1 MGYRRYHVTDWSYH
15 QLDLGQILSLA
26 RSPKPAYKVKTMK
39 SWKTSLTGILTI
51 VTAIGS
57 AVLVYLKSGV
67 LPDFGVLSAAVMA
80 GVGLLYSR
88 DNNVTSESAGA
99 K

>member
-1 MGYRRYHVTDWSYH
+1 
-15 QLDLGQILSLA
+15 
-26 RSPKPAYKVKTMK
+26 MK
-39 SWKTSLTGILTI
+39 SWKTTLTGILTI

-57 AVLVYLKSGV
+57 AALAYLKSGV

-88 DNNVTSESAGA
+88 DNSVTSEQAGA